1 MGIIFIL
8 IFLLIHPFKRGFYC
22 NDESIKYPYKGD
34 TVPLW
39 LAGVYGSLGAIL
51 IVLVTEKYKSHRCK
65 LKANEN
71 SDYFLNIIQGIL
83 FYSMGAMSTMIIT
96 EVGKITIGRLRP
108 HFLTV
113 CKPKWDL
120 IRCFE
125 EIQNV
130 TVARLFKIQFICEK

>member
-1 MGIIFIL
+1 
-8 IFLLIHPFKRGFYC
+8 LLIHPFKRGFYC

-39 LAGVYGSLGAIL
+39 LAGVYGGLGAIL
-51 IVLVTEKYKSHRCK
+51 IVVLTEKYKSHRCSIK
-65 LKANEN
+65 GKD
-71 SDYFLNIIQGIL
+71 SSCFLNTIQGLL

-113 CKPKWDL
+113 CEPKWDL
-120 IRCFE
+120 INCFE
-125 EIQNV
+125 EIQGV
-130 TVARLFKIQFICEK
+130 KVAT

>member
-51 IVLVTEKYKSHRCK
+51 IVLLTEKYKAHRCR
-65 LKANEN
+65 LKGNE
-71 SDYFLNIIQGIL
+71 SSCFLNVVQGIL

-113 CKPKWDL
+113 CEPKWNL
-120 IRCFE
+120 ITCFE
-125 EIQNV
+125 EIQGV
-130 TVARLFKIQFICEK
+130 KVAR